1 MTERYDVT
9 EDERAG
15 AQQVVEIVERDGD
28 QISRAELGL
37 LLDEILIRL
46 GWLEQAIS
54 QPDLPSGIRAVTV
67 GDAVEAFRGN
77 CWDDHHDG
85 GEHKFDLL
93 LARKVMLAIGYPEAE
108 VDSRESIADLEDHSD
123 W

>member
-1 MTERYDVT
+1 MTEHDVT
-9 EDERAG
+9 EDEQAAAR
-15 AQQVVEIVERDGD
+15 QVTEIVERDGD

-54 QPDLPSGIRAVTV
+54 APDWAAQIRAVTV

-93 LARKVMLAIGYPEAE
+93 LARKVMLAIGYPEAA
-108 VDSRESIADLEDHSD
+108 VDSR
-123 W
+123 